1 MIENK
6 PDNKENKINSENTE
20 SVLAELQVRYL
31 ESMREFWY
39 ECPLAL
45 KEIHQ
50 LLPDILKT
58 SEQAGICQP
67 VVLAGFISDINQ
79 YYYNQKMTQ
88 LSKKAYKLHKRKNRM
103 LKERLEF
110 NKLALSRG
118 EIPDH
123 IFQQVQEC
131 QKLEKQEASLYP
143 LKEPSPPLPARN
155 WTGGGEKK
163 KHLKTIKHQDNQE
176 RNRSRA

>member
-20 SVLAELQVRYL
+20 SVLAELQVRYI

-131 QKLEKQEASLYP
+131 QKLEKQEASL
-143 LKEPSPPLPARN
+143 
-155 WTGGGEKK
+155 
-163 KHLKTIKHQDNQE
+163 
-176 RNRSRA
+176 

>member
-103 LKERLEF
+103 
-110 NKLALSRG
+110 
-118 EIPDH
+118 
-123 IFQQVQEC
+123 
-131 QKLEKQEASLYP
+131 
-143 LKEPSPPLPARN
+143 
-155 WTGGGEKK
+155 
-163 KHLKTIKHQDNQE
+163 
-176 RNRSRA
+176 